1 MLRRHLNTTGFWA
14 IAWLA
19 AVGAAGQT
27 PAAKP
32 YTPPRTADGHPVLE
46 GIWTNATLTPLQRPA
61 ELAGKSFFT
70 EQEAA
75 AYEKRR
81 VEETNVD
88 RPEARK
94 QGDPGAYNQ
103 AFWDRG
109 THVVQSRR
117 TSLVVDPPDGRI
129 PPMTPQ
135 AQAKF
140 ERAHAE
146 IARHPADG
154 PEDRNLSE
162 RCIWFSGDGPPLL
175 PEPYNN
181 NYQVVQSPGYVT
193 ILAEM
198 NHEARVIPTDGRPHL
213 PGNVSQWKGDS
224 RGHWEGDTLV
234 VETVNIKFNQQS
246 HFGVAYDGMSDENF
260 RVVERFTR
268 TGPTTITYR
277 ATVEDPTVYTKPW
290 TIEESLAKIQGPIF
304 EYACHEGNYGMMG
317 ILEGER
323 VRERQGGK

>member
-1 MLRRHLNTTGFWA
+1 
-14 IAWLA
+14 
-19 AVGAAGQT
+19 
-27 PAAKP
+27 
-32 YTPPRTADGHPVLE
+32 
-46 GIWTNATLTPLQRPA
+46 
-61 ELAGKSFFT
+61 
-70 EQEAA
+70 
-75 AYEKRR
+75 
-81 VEETNVD
+81 
-88 RPEARK
+88 
-94 QGDPGAYNQ
+94 
-103 AFWDRG
+103 
-109 THVVQSRR
+109 
-117 TSLVVDPPDGRI
+117 
-129 PPMTPQ
+129 
-135 AQAKF
+135 
-140 ERAHAE
+140 
-146 IARHPADG
+146 
-154 PEDRNLSE
+154 
-162 RCIWFSGDGPPLL
+162 
-175 PEPYNN
+175 
-181 NYQVVQSPGYVT
+181 VT

-198 NHEARVIPTDGRPHL
+198 NHEARVIPTDGRQRR
-213 PGNVSQWKGDS
+213 PGTISQWKGDS